1 MTIDTKT
8 DLAAAFAGRE
18 TKTKTNQPD
27 VPERIKQHAP
37 EPALRP
43 GGSWKA
49 RADAIDS
56 RIRESAEA
64 EKAKADWASRIKTRR
79 KHGMGYAFRRSAKP

>member
-18 TKTKTNQPD
+18 VKTEPEAPD

-37 EPALRP
+37 QPALRP
-43 GGSWKA
+43 GGGWKA
-49 RADAIDS
+49 RADAIDR
-56 RIRESAEA
+56 RIRESGDA
-64 EKAKADWASRIKTRR
+64 EKAKADWASRIKTTR
-79 KHGMGYAFRRSAKP
+79 KQGMGYAFRRSAKS